1 MPEKREKY
9 KIAGFTIKLYFR
21 EKRKGTQVSAE
32 YIKSTNKYSRTK
44 GKRNVLES
52 AKKLHV

>member
-32 YIKSTNKYSRTK
+32 YIKSTNKYLRT
-44 GKRNVLES
+44 
-52 AKKLHV
+52 